1 MLVGWLVGL
10 LVVVIVVA
18 RALFFLFFSF
28 GGLGVDGG
36 GGLDHA
42 WRRGLPPSGGGVLM
56 VWSQLPPCGSGRLA
70 LFFSFVVCCLFV
82 VCLLCVCS
90 RSIRF
95 SLATATEG
103 IFLTGLLD
111 HIV

>member
-70 LFFSFVVCCLFV
+70 LFLVLLCV
-82 VCLLCVCS
+82 VCLSFVCCV
-90 RSIRF
+90 F
-95 SLATATEG
+95 AVVVV
-103 IFLTGLLD
+103 FLVMLVTD
-111 HIV
+111 FH

>member
-1 MLVGWLVGL
+1 M
-10 LVVVIVVA
+10 
-18 RALFFLFFSF
+18 FFLFFSF

-70 LFFSFVVCCLFV
+70 LFFF
-82 VCLLCVCS
+82 
-90 RSIRF
+90 
-95 SLATATEG
+95 
-103 IFLTGLLD
+103 
-111 HIV
+111 